1 MYKNLVHLIQEWDNG
16 GRDCFEQLLKRKVGN
31 NLLHMIDDSIWY
43 KPPWN
48 GDFNIEVEYFDST
61 NDYLIWEKTG
71 SGYPKSERIYEKDL
85 KHLKREKN
93 LNQLLGINEK
103 QDVIDAM
110 NDFIKE
116 FE

>member
-1 MYKNLVHLIQEWDNG
+1 MYKNLMHLIQSWDNG

-43 KPPWN
+43 KPPWHT
-48 GDFNIEVEYFDST
+48 DFSVEVEYFDST
-61 NDYLIWEKTG
+61 NDYLIWNKTG
-71 SGYPKSERIYEKDL
+71 AGQSITEKIYERDL